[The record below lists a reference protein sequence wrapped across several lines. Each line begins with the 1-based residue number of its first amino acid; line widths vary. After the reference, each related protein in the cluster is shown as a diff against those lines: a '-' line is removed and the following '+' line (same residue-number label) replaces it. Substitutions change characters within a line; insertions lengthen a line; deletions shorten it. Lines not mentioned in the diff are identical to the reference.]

1 MAIQGTVKFF
11 NVSKNFGFIE
21 RNDGEPDA
29 FVHGSA
35 VTGDG
40 LQDGD
45 TVNFD
50 IIQGDDGRPKA
61 SNVSGGT
68 RQGGDFGGRGGNSG
82 GYGGN
87 QGGYGGNSGGG
98 YGGNQGGYG
107 GNSGG
112 NQGGFGGGNRSGGS
126 GQQTCFS
133 FRDTGSCRYGDNCRF
148 NHGGQQQQN

>member
-1 MAIQGTVKFF
+1 MSIEGTVKFF

-35 VTGDG
+35 VSGDG

-45 TVNFD
+45 TVKFD
-50 IIQGDDGRPKA
+50 IINGDDGRPKA
-61 SNVSGGT
+61 SNVTGGT
-68 RQGGDFGGRGGNSG
+68 RQGGDFGGRGNS
-82 GYGGN
+82 
-87 QGGYGGNSGGG
+87 GGYGGNSGGG
-98 YGGNQGGYG
+98 YGGNSGGGYG

-112 NQGGFGGGNRSGGS
+112 GYGGNSGGFGGGNRSGGS

-148 NHGGQQQQN
+148 NHGGQQ